1 MEKVKLLVVGAG
13 SIGKRHIRNALHI
26 GIPKENILAMDT
38 REDRLEEVKKL
49 GIKLTFDDFDKA
61 IKQDFDAG
69 IICSPT
75 SLHIKHST
83 KLAELKKHLLIE
95 KPLSSNLEGVKNL
108 KKIIE
113 ENNLTT
119 MIAYVFRLTPSIK
132 FVKEKI
138 EKNEIGKILYLRGE
152 FSEYLPDW
160 HPYED
165 YRTFYMARK
174 DQGGGSILD
183 QCHIMDLAHY
193 LVGEFNSVS
202 AINLKISNL
211 EVKADDISEM
221 IIKHKNG
228 VVSSIHTDIFGR
240 SHKKYLEIKGEKG
253 NIFWDFYKNEVH
265 ISKEKNKKPEVFNKF
280 EKDFNMSYIEELKHF
295 IECFKNEKQTKIP
308 LEEGIETMRLILA
321 AEESQIS
328 KKEENLKKL
337 K

>member
-1 MEKVKLLVVGAG
+1 M
-13 SIGKRHIRNALHI
+13 
-26 GIPKENILAMDT
+26 
-38 REDRLEEVKKL
+38 
-49 GIKLTFDDFDKA
+49 
-61 IKQDFDAG
+61 
-69 IICSPT
+69 
-75 SLHIKHST
+75 
-83 KLAELKKHLLIE
+83 
-95 KPLSSNLEGVKNL
+95 EGVKNL